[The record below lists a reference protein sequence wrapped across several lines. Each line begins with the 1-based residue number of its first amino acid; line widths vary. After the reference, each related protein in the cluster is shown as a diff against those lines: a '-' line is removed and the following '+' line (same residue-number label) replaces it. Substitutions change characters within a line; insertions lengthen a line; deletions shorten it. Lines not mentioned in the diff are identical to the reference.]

1 MYLRSRCPR
10 ANQSHL
16 QPNSFAAT
24 ISTTYNQIVNKRE
37 RESQIRSSH
46 THSHYLL
53 MILKI
58 VQAYLMVGHPKKKK
72 EAILLRD
79 VQSQEK
85 KIGKEGNGVGD
96 KFDRVRK

>member
-1 MYLRSRCPR
+1 
-10 ANQSHL
+10 
-16 QPNSFAAT
+16 
-24 ISTTYNQIVNKRE
+24 
-37 RESQIRSSH
+37 
-46 THSHYLL
+46 